1 KVKMKMAE
9 EKNPNEELEEEFEE
23 EEIEVYTLV
32 DDETGEEKQFEC
44 IGKTEMD
51 GNTYYALIPFEE
63 ESDEYVILKLVVS
76 EDGDDSLETIEDD
89 AEFDKIADY
98 FDNTLFDEIDYDAE

>member
-1 KVKMKMAE
+1 MAD
-9 EKNPNEELEEEFEE
+9 EKDLTEDQFDELEEEEV
-23 EEIEVYTLV
+23 EVYTLV
-32 DDETGEEKQFEC
+32 DDESGEEKQFEC

-63 ESDEYVILKLVVS
+63 ESDEYVILKLVVA
-76 EDGDDSLETIEDD
+76 ENGDDSLETIEDD
-89 AEFDKIADY
+89 AEFEKIADY